1 MAVTIM
7 RANLAAQIRDVL
19 IERVRL
25 GQIAPGERL
34 VELAIAREFGT
45 SQAPVREALRMLEA
59 VGLLESVP
67 HRGTRVRTLS
77 ERELFEGYVTRA
89 LLEEG
94 AARYA
99 AAHVFARSPEAVAEL
114 RAATEAQLEAARAGD
129 LPAVARHNAAFHR
142 RVVAAAG
149 NRALA
154 TSWEALGIESRG
166 TVTLTRKAYDIV
178 AATRQHEPIL
188 DALSAG
194 DGETAG
200 RLIREHGLFFAR
212 LHDTGPES
220 WAAQTLGDENLLA
233 RSASE
238 GRAAR

>member
-149 NRALA
+149 NGILLA
-154 TSWEALGIESRG
+154 TWESLGTESRG
-166 TVTLTRKAYDIV
+166 VVTLGRKTYDV
-178 AATRQHEPIL
+178 VEATRQHLPIIE
-188 DALSAG
+188 ALAAG
-194 DGETAG
+194 DAAAAAHA
-200 RLIREHGLFFAR
+200 IREHGLFFAR
-212 LHDTGPES
+212 LHDTGPDA
-220 WAAQTLGDENLLA
+220 WAAQVLA
-233 RSASE
+233 GTPGGPVTSSPPS
-238 GRAAR
+238 

>member
-1 MAVTIM
+1 VGESAAK
-7 RANLAAQIRDVL
+7 ANLAARIRDAL
-19 IERVRL
+19 TERVTR
-25 GQIAPGERL
+25 GQLAPGERL
-34 VELAIAREFGT
+34 VELTIAREFGT
-45 SQAPVREALRMLEA
+45 SQGPVREALRSLEA
-59 VGLLESVP
+59 VGLVESVP
-67 HRGTRVRTLS
+67 HRGTRVRAIG
-77 ERELFEGYVTRA
+77 ERELFESYVTRA
-89 LLEEG
+89 VLEEG

-99 AAHVFARSPEAVAEL
+99 AAHVFACSPSAVAEL
-114 RAATEAQLEAARAGD
+114 RATVAAQLGAARAGD
-129 LPAVARHNAAFHR
+129 LTAVARHNADFHR

-154 TSWEALGIESRG
+154 AAWESLGIESRG
-166 TVTLTRKAYDIV
+166 AVTLTRKAYDIV

-220 WAAQTLGDENLLA
+220 WAAQTLGDRPTSSLL
-233 RSASE
+233 
-238 GRAAR
+238 